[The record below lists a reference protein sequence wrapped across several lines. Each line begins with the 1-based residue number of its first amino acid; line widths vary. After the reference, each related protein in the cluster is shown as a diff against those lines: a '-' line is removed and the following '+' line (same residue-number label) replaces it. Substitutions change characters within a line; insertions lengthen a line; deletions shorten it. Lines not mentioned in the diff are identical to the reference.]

1 MSSFRKLSPEVP
13 SYITQISWERAA
25 PSPETKPQEI
35 YVERN
40 IRDDIVATAA
50 HIHLTDCKDYCP
62 TSLYTP
68 ATITSRASPVNSHD
82 HSPYLQT
89 VLHLPKPDSI
99 PYLLCSHCK
108 ASPVLLSSQSL
119 HHLALTKWN
128 IISRYPNPHYFPA
141 MVAFSLLAYI
151 QVEEVGLVNCSPP
164 NHLPTHT
171 CL

>member
-1 MSSFRKLSPEVP
+1 M
-13 SYITQISWERAA
+13 T
-25 PSPETKPQEI
+25 
-35 YVERN
+35 
-40 IRDDIVATAA
+40 VATAA
-50 HIHLTDCKDYCP
+50 HTHLTDCKDYCP

-68 ATITSRASPVNSHD
+68 ATTTSLASPVNSHD

-89 VLHLPKPDSI
+89 VLHLPKSDSI

-119 HHLALTKWN
+119 HHLVLNKWS
-128 IISRYPNPHYFPA
+128 IISRYSNPHYFTA

-151 QVEEVGLVNCSPP
+151 QVEEVGLVNCSPS

-171 CL
+171 PPAYNPVFQRICYPALSFTTPHEQLEILHS